1 MDANEIGVL
10 IEEALLTLA
19 LIGVPVG
26 VLLFFLI
33 SLVRYLKRDK
43 SDGEQTR
50 KRKRLLTV
58 SGVIFGIFFAVFC
71 ALFILLMIGLAHM

>member
-1 MDANEIGVL
+1 MDANELGFL

-33 SLVRYLKRDK
+33 SLVRYLRRDK
-43 SDGEQTR
+43 SDEVQTK
-50 KRKRLLTV
+50 KRKRMLIISV
-58 SGVIFGIFFAVFC
+58 VIFGIFLAVCC

>member
-1 MDANEIGVL
+1 MDANEIGFL

-19 LIGVPVG
+19 LSGGPVG
-26 VLLFFLI
+26 ALLFFLI
-33 SLVRYLKRDK
+33 SLGRYLKRDK

-50 KRKRLLTV
+50 KRKRMLII
-58 SGVIFGIFFAVFC
+58 SGVIFGIFLAVFC

>member
-33 SLVRYLKRDK
+33 SLVRYQKRDK
-43 SDGEQTR
+43 SDAEQTR
-50 KRKRLLTV
+50 KRKRLLAV
-58 SGVIFGIFFAVFC
+58 SGVIFGIFLAVIG